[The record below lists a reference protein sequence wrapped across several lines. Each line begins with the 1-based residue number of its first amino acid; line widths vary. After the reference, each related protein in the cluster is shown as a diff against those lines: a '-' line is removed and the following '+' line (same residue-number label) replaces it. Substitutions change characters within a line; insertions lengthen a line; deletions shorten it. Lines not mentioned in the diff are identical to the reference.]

1 MLEDLYAQMENTGDT
16 PNTPMLASPDG
27 WDVKYGSTFVPDSW
41 DQHLMNVGWMMG
53 TTIRYKS
60 SPYVRG
66 ADISGLPFVANG
78 EKEYYISTVDIALYK
93 SYLAYQRIASKYP
106 HTYAVMT
113 GVENEMAA
121 YPYGPSFMNYLSDG
135 RTAEFDGILKEII
148 YLVDQGSYVED
159 YMGYVADDYDFDFV
173 NDASAMMLKVG
184 DESYQAVKLRDC
196 QYGFRPVDT
205 GYAYTVTYIR
215 DDGKAGEHFVWN
227 IQESVTNFAPVQLT
241 YTVRLMNPR
250 TEAGT
255 YGIYDADGSN
265 ENAAALYTNNSAVLY
280 PISSNG
286 EKGPEQI
293 FGKPTVSYQVIVR
306 KPEPEKPAG
315 DVPGTGDVPGMNLW
329 LILMCM
335 GAVGM
340 SIGSFALRKKNR

>member
-1 MLEDLYAQMENTGDT
+1 M
-16 PNTPMLASPDG
+16 
-27 WDVKYGSTFVPDSW
+27 
-41 DQHLMNVGWMMG
+41 
-53 TTIRYKS
+53 
-60 SPYVRG
+60 
-66 ADISGLPFVANG
+66 
-78 EKEYYISTVDIALYK
+78 EKEYGYIRGSTKEQKTDRQIDAMLSTSLKRENIFEDKQSGKNFERPQYK
-93 SYLAYQRIASKYP
+93 RLMRRIQPGDTIFVK
-106 HTYAVMT
+106 
-113 GVENEMAA
+113 
-121 YPYGPSFMNYLSDG
+121 FIDRLG
-135 RTAEFDGILKEII
+135 R
-148 YLVDQGSYVED
+148 
-159 YMGYVADDYDFDFV
+159 
-173 NDASAMMLKVG
+173 N
-184 DESYQAVKLRDC
+184 LRDC